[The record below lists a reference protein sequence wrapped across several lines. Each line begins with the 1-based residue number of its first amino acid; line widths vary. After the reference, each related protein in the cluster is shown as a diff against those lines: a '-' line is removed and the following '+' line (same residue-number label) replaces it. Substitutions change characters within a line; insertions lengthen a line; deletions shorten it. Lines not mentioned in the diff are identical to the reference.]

1 MVSSAVH
8 NTVPTVEA
16 TKKRLNRILSRPAG
30 IETRLR
36 TVGTSRPSIT
46 KVVPLVP
53 NQRSARSTSGQLS
66 VSQRPQRS
74 MNGRRRM
81 IPSARAARYQN
92 RLPSI
97 APAVPAAI
105 TGPIASLPCATAIPA
120 TGMMTSDGIGGNTVS
135 RNIRKPMPR

>member
-1 MVSSAVH
+1 M
-8 NTVPTVEA
+8 VEA
-16 TKKRLNRILSRPAG
+16 MKKRLKRILSSPAG
-30 IETRLR
+30 IDTRLR

-46 KVVPLVP
+46 NIVPFVP
-53 NQRSARSTSGQLS
+53 NQRSARWTSGQLR
-66 VSQRPQRS
+66 VNQRPQRS

-105 TGPIASLPCATAIPA
+105 TRPIESLPCAAATPA
-120 TGMMTSDGIGGNTVS
+120 TGMITSDGIGGNTVS
-135 RNIRKPMPR
+135 RNIRKPIPR